1 MTEAA
6 SELRERILRAHNSK
20 QASTSYGGGEG
31 KTLLPQAMHHKDIIY
46 QHQQQ
51 NKKMGM
57 PTKEA
62 DDTAQRTVTTA
73 TRTAAVG
80 FDGLGFRQYMLAG
93 SVAGM
98 VEHMAMFPVD
108 TLKTRMQML
117 ASAGGSIH
125 TTIFRALFTILKT
138 EGPLGLYRGIG
149 AMGLGAGPA
158 HAVYFSVYETAK
170 EKFGGN
176 AEGHHP
182 LAHGA
187 AGGLA
192 TIASDAVFTPMDVVK
207 QRLQVRRSP
216 YKGLMD
222 CIRTMLREEGVR
234 AFYVSYPTTVVMNVP
249 FTAVHFAS
257 YEAAKKL
264 LMELSPDKANEE
276 NLLVHIIA
284 GGSAGALASAVTTPL
299 DVIKTRLQ
307 LQGVGGAERFRNGSV
322 LHAAKRIVKQEGPG
336 ALLRGI
342 RPRILFHTPAAAICW
357 STYEAGKSFLMR

>member
-6 SELRERILRAHNSK
+6 SELRERLLKTHNSK
-20 QASTSYGGGEG
+20 QPSTSCGEG
-31 KTLLPQAMHHKDIIY
+31 KTLLPQGHKEVY
-46 QHQQQ
+46 QQV
-51 NKKMGM
+51 M
-57 PTKEA
+57 PSSNA
-62 DDTAQRTVTTA
+62 
-73 TRTAAVG
+73 G
-80 FDGLGFRQYMLAG
+80 FDGLGFGQYMLAG

-125 TTIFRALFTILKT
+125 STIYRALLTILKT

-170 EKFGGN
+170 EKLGGN

-182 LAHGA
+182 LVHGT

-222 CIRTMLREEGVR
+222 CIKIMLREEGLR
-234 AFYVSYPTTVVMNVP
+234 AFYVSYRTTVVMNVP

-257 YEAAKKL
+257 YEAAKKVL
-264 LMELSPDKANEE
+264 VELSPDKASE
-276 NLLVHIIA
+276 VRA
-284 GGSAGALASAVTTPL
+284 
-299 DVIKTRLQ
+299 Q
-307 LQGVGGAERFRNGSV
+307 LW
-322 LHAAKRIVKQEGPG
+322 
-336 ALLRGI
+336 
-342 RPRILFHTPAAAICW
+342 RP
-357 STYEAGKSFLMR
+357 K